1 MYLRESLVSTDT
13 FRLIFSVWVTSE
25 IASVLLKNT
34 KYSSVIVTKTIENVN
49 QVLFTYNTT
58 LYPT

>member
-25 IASVLLKNT
+25 IASVLLTNT
-34 KYSSVIVTKTIENVN
+34 KYPSVIVTKTIENVN